1 MKSSRSARP
10 AYFCPS
16 LLRCTFDLQTRSK
29 CDEKGRF
36 GLWPKVL
43 PLCLFLILGLHP
55 LTISGPFRELKGAS
69 LIVIIDF
76 AVSLRPRWAETS
88 GPLLLLQ
95 LLLVCRVLV

>member
-16 LLRCTFDLQTRSK
+16 LLRCTFDLQIRSK
-29 CDEKGRF
+29 CDERGRF
-36 GLWPKVL
+36 GLLPKVL
-43 PLCLFLILGLHP
+43 PLCLVIAGLHP
-55 LTISGPFRELKGAS
+55 LTTSGPFLELKGAFWM
-69 LIVIIDF
+69 VIIDL
-76 AVSLRPRWAETS
+76 AVPLRPRWAETS